1 VSEIR
6 ESRPRLSSCPNRR
19 DPFADSERG
28 ESPPRPEV
36 ILANSLVAVLL
47 LARSPPRGMKIE

>member
-28 ESPPRPEV
+28 ESPRPEV